1 MQADWLNITPTSG
14 RTGQTEIYAYVTENT
29 KKGRTREALVRFTND
44 EGLTADLNLTQ
55 SADTRDMNFTVIPD
69 YIYVLPGGGTYYVNI
84 ATNTYWKVTDYDSS
98 LSMTTYNKEG
108 FEDGVLIITFPPNPN
123 TNNWYGY
130 DHMGRPFYG
139 RDGEITV
146 KSLAGTKKI
155 LWEQPAF
162 NAITITPNKLLFP
175 QTGGTMSVTVKADSD
190 WTILSYDTDSV
201 RLSVLS
207 GHSGETVIQV
217 TKAAL
222 TNAQKEYYITKPSE
236 VIFSDGNNTAVLSL
250 DTELG
255 IGNEDDW
262 ITVTYNVPSANTE
275 VILYGYEN
283 TLAIEPTVVF
293 EDDNHTE
300 IGRTSFNTVSYTV
313 GQYYTTFTTPGEH
326 IVKYKFNKPGTI
338 IPRYGFPAGN
348 IVGVRGTACYEKI
361 VIGNLCE
368 GAIEACAA
376 EGTGVKQVVLG
387 LGNITGIGEAA
398 FMGCGSYSYD
408 FIFGS
413 NVAGYTRQPF
423 HNFKAKKFV
432 FDRSV
437 FGATSE
443 PTTHTYTSSGVR
455 KVVISGSTA
464 GSWSSNQSVTGQ
476 TINGGWTDEYPGDID
491 CIQLVFGEKVET
503 IGGTPF
509 YPYGLVMSK
518 TSNILS
524 FDYVYAT
531 TTFYGED
538 KTKINGWKVGSM
550 AFITE
555 NSPTVVNY
563 DLTPVT
569 QIFKNAAS
577 TVHFPSTFAT
587 YTKGPSRDIP
597 IHYPIGADYSAWE
610 EGGWTNLIE
619 DIDI

>member
-1 MQADWLNITPTSG
+1 MTVDWLNINPLRG
-14 RTGQTEIYAYVTENT
+14 GTGQTDVYAYVTENT
-29 KKGRTREALVRFTND
+29 KVGSTRKALVRFTND
-44 EGLTADLNLTQ
+44 EGLTADLNLVQPSNT
-55 SADTRDMNFTVIPD
+55 SEMNFMLTPG
-69 YIYVLPGGGTYYVNI
+69 YIYVQPGGGTYYVNI
-84 ATNTYWKVTDYDSS
+84 ATNTFWKVTDYDPT
-98 LSMTTYNKEG
+98 LTITTDNVEG

-123 TNNWYGY
+123 TDNWYGY

-146 KSLAGTKKI
+146 KSPAGEATI

-162 NAITITPNKLLFP
+162 NAITVTPNSLLFP
-175 QTGGTMSVTVKADSD
+175 QTGGTLSVTVKSDSD
-190 WTILSYDTDSV
+190 WTILSYDTDNV
-201 RLSVLS
+201 RFSALS

-222 TNAQKEYYITKPSE
+222 TNTQMEYYVTKPSE
-236 VIFSDGNNTAVLSL
+236 AIFSDGNNTAVLSL

-255 IGNEDDW
+255 IWNDDDW

-283 TLAIEPTVVF
+283 TLAIQPTVVF

-300 IGRTSFNTVSYTV
+300 IRKTSFDTVSYTV

-348 IVGVRGTACYEKI
+348 IAGVGGIACYEKI

-376 EGTGVKQVVLG
+376 KDTGFKQVVLG

-398 FMGCGSYSYD
+398 FMGCGSYDYD
-408 FIFGS
+408 FVFGS
-413 NVAGYTRQPF
+413 NVAGYTNQPF
-423 HNFKAKKFV
+423 HNFKAKKFI
-432 FDRSV
+432 FDRPV
-437 FGATSE
+437 FGTTAE
-443 PTTHTYTSSGVR
+443 PTTHTYTSSGIR
-455 KVVISGSTA
+455 KVIISGSTA
-464 GSWSSNQSVTGQ
+464 GSWSSNQWVTGQ
-476 TINGGWTDEYPGDID
+476 TINGGWTDGYPGDID
-491 CIQLVFGEKVET
+491 CAQLVFGEKVET

-509 YPYGLVMSK
+509 YPFGLKMSK
-518 TSNILS
+518 TSNELN
-524 FDYVYAT
+524 FNYAYAT
-531 TTFYGED
+531 TTFYGTD
-538 KTKINGWKVGSM
+538 KAKINGWRVGSM

-577 TVHFPSTFAT
+577 TVHIPSTFAT
-587 YTKGPSRDIP
+587 YTKGPSRNIT
-597 IHYPIGADYSAWE
+597 IHYPIGADYSAWG
-610 EGGWTNLIE
+610 EGGWTSLIG